1 MRITGGEWRSR
12 RLKGPGRN
20 TRIRPTP
27 DALRERVFAVLGD
40 QIVGARLLDL
50 YAGTG
55 AVGFEALSRGA
66 TEVVFVER
74 HRPAVEL
81 IRTNSRALG
90 ADDRIRIIHRAAARS
105 VAQVATGGQIFD
117 IAWSDPPF
125 ENWKDGLE
133 VLVSAF
139 RLAVISP
146 SGAACFECPEHADV
160 AGALPDEIEIV
171 RDLAGGAS
179 RVVLLKRGWRLGARS
194 PARPPTGTRNKE
206 PETPPTTRIA

>member
-27 DALRERVFAVLGD
+27 DALRERAFAVLGD
-40 QIVGARLLDL
+40 RVVGARLLDL

-66 TEVVFVER
+66 AEVVFVER
-74 HRPAVEL
+74 HRPAIDL
-81 IRTNSRALG
+81 IDANRDALG
-90 ADDRIRIIHRAAARS
+90 AQDRVLLIRRPAARA
-105 VAQVATGGQIFD
+105 VAQLATGGQIFD

-139 RLAVISP
+139 RLTVISP

-179 RVVLLKRGWRLGARS
+179 RVVLLKRA
-194 PARPPTGTRNKE
+194 
-206 PETPPTTRIA
+206 